1 VQQVEVVVLILV
13 DKMEVRVVVGLI
25 MQEMV
30 EMENHPFLILDGLTL
45 DNI

>member
-30 EMENHPFLILDGLTL
+30 EMENHPSLISDGLTL